1 MLVWGDC
8 AHHEVASL
16 ARPDWHALFDQDKEK
31 GAATRKKIYDMAATD
46 RLAVAGYHTSFP
58 SLGYVE
64 RRGDGYRWL
73 PVSYQLDF

>member
-1 MLVWGDC
+1 
-8 AHHEVASL
+8 
-16 ARPDWHALFDQDKEK
+16 
-31 GAATRKKIYDMAATD
+31 MAAID